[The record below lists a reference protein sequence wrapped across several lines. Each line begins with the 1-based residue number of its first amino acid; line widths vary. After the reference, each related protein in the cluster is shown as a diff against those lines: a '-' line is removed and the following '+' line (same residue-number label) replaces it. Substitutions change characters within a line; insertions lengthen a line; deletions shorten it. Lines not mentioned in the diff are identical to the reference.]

1 MKKIPVFLKTF
12 LIRKPVFVLIYNIL
26 FLFFFTAYCFS
37 APELSVK
44 IDKDTVVAE
53 NPFSLALEI
62 FWQGTADDFILVP
75 PEPSFPEK
83 IKHISSSFS
92 SSTTEQSYHLT
103 YNYTLQPVEAGEY
116 RILPI
121 EIKYWAKGDDQ
132 ERTLLTDEISLE
144 VKSVSHISKPVMLS
158 ILAVFGILVMAA
170 FYFFIRDRRSLK
182 KKKAGSTDGGLD
194 KENLLKIY
202 DSCKRYKTEGDYAGF
217 YHAAIE
223 ILTKTTLD
231 EGMIIDDLRRVCE
244 KVEFGSYRPP
254 SEEINPVF
262 RRITK
267 VMEKTFSNK
276 KELELEYQKYC
287 K

>member
-1 MKKIPVFLKTF
+1 MRKIPVFLKTF
-12 LIRKPVFVLIYNIL
+12 LTTNPFFIFFANFL
-26 FLFFFTAYCFS
+26 FLFFFTALCIS
-37 APELSVK
+37 APETSVK
-44 IDKDTVVAE
+44 IDKDRVFADKIFSVV
-53 NPFSLALEI
+53 LEI
-62 FWQGTADDFILVP
+62 FWQGTADDFIIVP
-75 PEPSFPEK
+75 PTPSFPEK
-83 IKHISSSFS
+83 IEQISSSFS

-103 YNYTLQPVEAGEY
+103 YTYMLQPAEAGEY
-116 RILPI
+116 SILPI
-121 EIKYWAKGDDQ
+121 EIKYWTKGDDQ
-132 ERTLLTDEISLE
+132 ESTLLTDEILLE
-144 VKSVSHISKPVMLS
+144 VKDFRYISKSAIWIILS
-158 ILAVFGILVMAA
+158 ISGIFIAAV

-182 KKKAGSTDGGLD
+182 KKKTGSADGGLD
-194 KENLLKIY
+194 KENLLKTY
-202 DSCKRYKTEGDYAGF
+202 DACKRYKTEGDYAGF

-231 EGMIIDDLRRVCE
+231 EGVIIDDLRKVCE

-254 SEEINPVF
+254 SEEIDPVF